1 MLNIGYLTSNKKKDE
16 AYTPYY
22 ASNPI
27 IKYIDPNLVV
37 WCPFDQEWSSYV
49 RLLRE
54 NGNTVIASHIDKG
67 LNFFNYE
74 PEYYDIIVTNP
85 PFSCKDE
92 VISRLYELNK
102 PFAILL
108 PLNSLQ
114 GRNRYENFKNGIQLL
129 AFDQRIDFHDP
140 NHMDKPNKGTPFASA
155 YFCRDVLPNDLIL
168 EHLEKYDK
176 SLYIEMVK
184 IVQYREMCKIVNY

>member
-1 MLNIGYLTSNKKKDE
+1 MLNIGYLTSSKNKDE

-22 ASNPI
+22 ASSPI

-54 NGNTVIASHIDKG
+54 NGNRVIAGHVDNGK
-67 LNFFNYE
+67 NFFNYE
-74 PEYYDIIVTNP
+74 PDYYDIIVTNP

-114 GRNRYENFKNGIQLL
+114 GRSRYENFKNGIQLL

-140 NHMDKPNKGTPFASA
+140 DHMDKPNKGTPFASA
-155 YFCRDVLPNDLIL
+155 YFCRDILPNDLIL
-168 EHLEKYDK
+168 ERLVKFDR
-176 SLYIEMVK
+176 SLYVEMVK
-184 IVQYREMCKIVNY
+184 IVQYREMCRIVI